1 MSVVTVTQ
9 INKYIGFLLKGDRNL
24 NNVMVRGEI
33 CDCVNHSL
41 SGHCYFTLRD
51 ETGSIK
57 AVMFS
62 SDVKRL
68 NFVPENGMSVVVT
81 GRTGV
86 FERDGVYRIYVKDII
101 ADGIGKHITALERLK
116 RKLSA
121 EGLFS
126 TEHKRKIPEMPKKV
140 GVVTSLDGAAV
151 RDIISV
157 ISRRCPMCEIY
168 AVNIVVQG
176 ENAPD
181 SVCMGIDRA
190 ESAGCDVIIIGRG
203 GGSHEDLSAF
213 DTEKV
218 ARAVYNCKVPVISAV
233 GHETD
238 FTITDLVADVRTP
251 TPSVAG
257 EIAVPSMQTLY
268 ERISVLEKRSRNAF
282 ERYTDRLENQLDSKI
297 TEIDLLSPLKTLV
310 RGYSLTCK
318 DGKSVKSSEE
328 VTEGE
333 RVEIRFGKGGAEAE
347 IISRW

>member
-9 INKYIGFLLKGDRNL
+9 INKYIGFLLKGDCNL
-24 NNVMVRGEI
+24 GNVMIKGEI
-33 CDCVNHSL
+33 SDCVKHSI
-41 SGHCYFTLRD
+41 SGHCYFTLKD
-51 ETGSIK
+51 DKSSIK

-68 NFVPENGMSVVVT
+68 NFTLENGMSVVVT
-81 GRTGV
+81 GRTAI
-86 FERDGVYRIYVKDII
+86 FERDGVYQIYVKDII
-101 ADGIGKHITALERLK
+101 ADGKGRQITAFEKLK
-116 RKLSA
+116 DKLSE

-126 TEHKRKIPEMPKKV
+126 LEHKRKIPEMPKKI

-157 ISRRCPMCEIY
+157 ISRRYPICEIY
-168 AVNIVVQG
+168 AVNTVVQG

-181 SVCMGIDRA
+181 SVCSGITQA
-190 ESAGCDVIIIGRG
+190 ENAGCDVIIVGRG

-218 ARAVYNCKVPVISAV
+218 VRAVYNCKVPVISAV

-238 FTITDLVADVRTP
+238 FTVTDLVADIRTP
-251 TPSVAG
+251 TPSAAA
-257 EIAVPSMQTLY
+257 EIAVPSLQMLY
-268 ERISVLEKRSRNAF
+268 ERIAVLEKRSENAF
-282 ERYTDRLENQLDSKI
+282 ERYTDSLENQLNQKI
-297 TEIDLLSPLKTLV
+297 AEIDLLSPLKILM

-318 DGKSVKSSEE
+318 EGRPVKSSEE
-328 VTEGE
+328 ISEGG
-333 RVEIRFGKGGAEAE
+333 RVEIRFGKGGAAAE